1 LGLAVCHFAAAV
13 CIVVVIDMKLSCEVV
28 VPKKTVGVAGL

>member
-13 CIVVVIDMKLSCEVV
+13 CIVDMKLSCEVV